1 LSTTISLQPGVH
13 HLRFIVDGDI
23 VLSNSLPFTV
33 DFTNSLVNYI
43 EVVPGGTPSAS
54 DPGAQIPHDFHTVP
68 PQQLPI
74 QVILDNANQDRTGQP
89 PQALPPT
96 PRLGPTYG
104 SPPAVMTPEES
115 LSKQPVVLIRKRY
128 TTVIP
133 QLFQDHD
140 AGEHSEEFRR
150 AMAAAE
156 ILPHPPSLPMM
167 LNKSVL
173 NQATPLKDDA
183 SVLAH
188 PNHTQLN
195 HLATSSIKHGVIAT
209 SATTRYKDKVC
220 QVLAILSNVLIIVS
234 S

>member
-1 LSTTISLQPGVH
+1 
-13 HLRFIVDGDI
+13 
-23 VLSNSLPFTV
+23 V

-54 DPGAQIPHDFHTVP
+54 DPNAMIPHDFHAVP
-68 PQQLPI
+68 PQQKLPV
-74 QVILDNANQDRTGQP
+74 QVMLDHANQDKHLQP
-89 PQALPPT
+89 QQQQALPPT
-96 PRLGPTYG
+96 PRIAPTYG
-104 SPPAVMTPEES
+104 SPPPVMTPEES
-115 LSKQPVVLIRKRY
+115 LSKPIILSKKRY
-128 TTVIP
+128 TSIIP
-133 QLFQDHD
+133 QLFQDQD
-140 AGEHSEEFRR
+140 AGEHTDEFRR

-156 ILPHPPSLPMM
+156 TLPHPPSLPMM

-220 QVLAILSNVLIIVS
+220 DVLSNATHVLKHIVS
-234 S
+234 NIYHLQTCRIGTLRSNHCCWC

>member
-1 LSTTISLQPGVH
+1 LQPGVH

-43 EVVPGGTPSAS
+43 EVIPGGTPSS
-54 DPGAQIPHDFHTVP
+54 NDPDAMIPHDLHTVP
-68 PQQLPI
+68 QQQLPI
-74 QVILDNANQDRTGQP
+74 QEILDNVDQDKSQP
-89 PQALPPT
+89 HQKLPPT
-96 PRLGPTYG
+96 PRIAPTYG
-104 SPPAVMTPEES
+104 SPPPVMSPEDAI
-115 LSKQPVVLIRKRY
+115 SKPVILIRKRY
-128 TTVIP
+128 TSVIP

-140 AGEHSEEFRR
+140 AGEHSDEFRR

-220 QVLAILSNVLIIVS
+220 CLLPIGSHVLIITS
-234 S
+234 F